1 MVLSDVRCRGWRT
14 RAGLAVLALGMLPW
28 TAGAQDFRGGIVGK
42 VTDESGAVLPGVTVA
57 ISNKD
62 TNVTADT
69 VTNESGTYSLLYL
82 TPGTYAV
89 SAELQGF
96 KKVMRE
102 NVNVRL
108 GDRLEIDFKLE
119 VGRVQE
125 TVTVSAETPLLQTT
139 TGSAGQVID
148 EKQIALMPLSDGN
161 PFVLARLAPGIAYTG
176 DLKFSRPFDNAG
188 TSAITAD
195 GAPGGNEFTL
205 DGSPNMTH
213 GRRVAFVPPAGA
225 VQEFKVET
233 ATFDAQQGHT
243 AGANVNVT
251 LKSGTNRIKGEA
263 YYHYRD
269 EALSANDFFLD
280 RAGVPKD
287 NTDYKRYGFTLSG
300 PARLG
305 KIYDGRDRTFFLGS
319 FEWLYDQF
327 PEPGQ
332 FTVPTAA
339 QRNGDFSALL
349 SQGIVIYDPLTAVRL
364 ANGRVQ
370 RTPFAGNI
378 IPSTRISP
386 IARAILGYYPMPNQ
400 DGDAQG
406 RNNYISTNA
415 RGDDFYTMNYRVD
428 HNLTDKQRFFVR
440 YSRNN
445 RTEYR
450 GNWIGEISGAN
461 PVGNYLF
468 RINDAL
474 NVDHVWTM
482 SPSSLLNVRAGW
494 SRFQEPEQ
502 RQSQGF
508 FDPASLGF
516 SSAATRFFGGNKY
529 FPNIDL
535 DQYSDIGSSFAGR
548 QDSEIYSFQPTWT
561 VNRGQHS
568 FRSGYDFRT
577 YLNSASPSVHS
588 AGLYTFSRA
597 SFARGPLD
605 NSSSPAIGTD
615 LAALLLGLPTGGQ
628 IDRSADRYN
637 RVQYH
642 GMFFQ
647 DDWRVSDKLT
657 LNLGLRY
664 EYEEAPTEQSN
675 RNVRGWDPEATLAI
689 TAAAQAAYAANPI
702 PEIAASAFRVRGG
715 LTFADDTNRGT
726 VNADKNNVQPRLG
739 FAYRASDK
747 TVVRG
752 GWAIYTV
759 PALFDN
765 GISQPGFSQA
775 TTIVPSP
782 DNGVTIRATL
792 DNPFPDGVS
801 DPPGNSRGV
810 NTFVGRGIGR
820 FNDDLDF
827 KNPQAMRLALT
838 VQRELAGEW
847 VVEGGYVGNR
857 SFDLQTDFN
866 LNPVPQR
873 YLSTSPVRDQAT
885 IDFLSANVANP
896 FAGLLPGEGLN
907 NTTTSRQQ
915 LLRPYPQFTAVDVRR
930 YDGSSTFD
938 SAQFRVTKRFKSGY
952 QFDTAYTWSTFT
964 EKVARLNDT
973 DPDYTERLNDTHLP
987 HRLVVNG
994 IWELPFGRGRR
1005 FGNSAHPVVNAV
1017 VGNWSISAIYNW
1029 QSGRPSLTMGNVY
1042 YNGDITTLK
1051 TKYTNNPDATVF
1063 DTSGFYFHDAAVQTN
1078 GVDDPA
1084 KQRADTRKNLANNI
1098 RTLPQRW
1105 DGLRSPRYTNL
1116 DMSFVKGFEMGRA
1129 RAQFHIEL
1137 YNALNDV
1144 FYNNPNLDPNS
1155 SNFGKVS
1162 SQNNLPRNIQVA
1174 MKFVF

>member
-1 MVLSDVRCRGWRT
+1 MNFSRVRFRGWLRV
-14 RAGLAVLALGMLPW
+14 ACACVLALAMLPW
-28 TAGAQDFRGGIVGK
+28 IACAQDFRGAVGGRI
-42 VTDESGAVLPGVTVA
+42 TDESGGVLPGVTITVTHR
-57 ISNKD
+57 D
-62 TNVTADT
+62 TNVSNTA
-69 VTNESGTYSLLYL
+69 VSNETGTYSILYL
-82 TPGTYAV
+82 TPGVYTV
-89 SAELQGF
+89 TAELQGF
-96 KKVMRE
+96 KKMTRDSVSI
-102 NVNVRL
+102 RL
-108 GDRLEIDFKLE
+108 GDRLELDFQME
-119 VGRVQE
+119 VGQLAE
-125 TVTVSAETPLLQTT
+125 SITVAAETPLLETR

-188 TSAITAD
+188 TSSITAD

-251 LKSGTNRIKGEA
+251 LKSGTNRMKGEA

-269 EALSANDFFLD
+269 EALSANDFFLE

-305 KIYDGRDRTFFLGS
+305 PLYDGRDRTFFLGS

-332 FTVPTAA
+332 FTVPTEA

-349 SQGIVIYDPLTAVRL
+349 SQGVVIYDPLTAVRL

-370 RTPFAGNI
+370 RQPFPGNI
-378 IPSTRISP
+378 IPASRISP
-386 IARAILGYYPMPNQ
+386 IAREILKYYPLPNQ
-400 DGDAQG
+400 AGDAQG

-445 RTEYR
+445 RQEYR
-450 GNWIGEISGAN
+450 GNWTGEVNGIK
-461 PVGNYLF
+461 PTGNFLF
-468 RINDAL
+468 RINDAF

-482 SPSSLLNVRAGW
+482 TSSSLLNLRASW
-494 SRFQEPEQ
+494 SRFQEPSI
-502 RQSQGF
+502 RQHQGI

-516 SSAATRFFGGNKY
+516 PASTTSFFGANRY
-529 FPNIDL
+529 FPRIEMDQFADL
-535 DQYSDIGSSFAGR
+535 GDTFAGG
-548 QDSEIYSFQPTWT
+548 QNSEILSFQPTWT
-561 VNRGQHS
+561 LTRGSHS
-568 FRSGYDFRT
+568 LRTGYDLRRYYNESF
-577 YLNSASPSVHS
+577 PSVHS
-588 AGLYTFSRA
+588 AGEYEFSRA

-605 NSSSPAIGTD
+605 NSPSQALGTD

-628 IDRSADRYN
+628 IDRSADRFN
-637 RVQYH
+637 TVMYH
-642 GMFFQ
+642 GAFFQ
-647 DDWRVSDKLT
+647 DDWRVTDKLT

-664 EYEEAPTEQSN
+664 EYEGAPTEKFN
-675 RNVRGWDPEATLAI
+675 RNVRGFDPDATLDI
-689 TAAAQAAYAANPI
+689 SSAAAAAYAANPI
-702 PEIAASAFRVRGG
+702 PEIAPSAFRVRGG
-715 LTFADDTNRGT
+715 LLFASEENPGT
-726 VNADKNNVQPRLG
+726 VNADTNNFQPRFG
-739 FAYRASDK
+739 FAYRVSGK
-747 TVVRG
+747 TVLRG

-765 GISQPGFSQA
+765 GIYQPGFSQG
-775 TTIVPSP
+775 TNIVPSP

-792 DNPFPDGVS
+792 ENPFPDGVL
-801 DPPGNSRGV
+801 DPPGNSLGP

-820 FNDDLDF
+820 FNDDLNF
-827 KNPQAMRLALT
+827 RNPQAMRSALT
-838 VQRELAGEW
+838 VQREIAGQW
-847 VVEGGYVGNR
+847 VVEGGYDGN
-857 SFDLQTDFN
+857 SSWDIQTDFS
-866 LNPVPQR
+866 LNPVPR
-873 YLSTSPVRDQAT
+873 EYLSTSPIRDQAT
-885 IDFLSANVANP
+885 INFLTANVTNP
-896 FAGLLPGEGLN
+896 FRGLLPGEGLN
-907 NTTTSRQQ
+907 STTVQRQQ
-915 LLRPYPQFTAVDVRR
+915 LLRPYPQFTNIDVRR
-930 YDGSSTFD
+930 YDGSSRFH
-938 SAQFRVTKRFKSGY
+938 SAQFRVTKRFSSGY
-952 QFDTAYTWSTFT
+952 QFDTAYTWSIFK
-964 EKVARLNDT
+964 EKVSRLNDT
-973 DPDYTERLNDTHLP
+973 DPDYTERYNDTHLP

-1005 FGNSAHPVVNAV
+1005 FGSNVHPVVNAI
-1017 VGNWSISAIYNW
+1017 VGNWNVSAIYNW
-1029 QSGRPSLTMGNVY
+1029 QSGRPNLSIGNVY
-1042 YNGDITTLK
+1042 YEGDITKLK
-1051 TKYTNNPDATVF
+1051 TSFTDNPDEPVF

-1084 KQRADTRKNLANNI
+1084 KQRADQRIRLANNI

-1105 DGLRSPRYTNL
+1105 DGFRGPRYTNL
-1116 DMSFVKGFEMGRA
+1116 DMSFVKGFELGRA

-1144 FYNNPNLDPNS
+1144 FYNNPNLDPTS